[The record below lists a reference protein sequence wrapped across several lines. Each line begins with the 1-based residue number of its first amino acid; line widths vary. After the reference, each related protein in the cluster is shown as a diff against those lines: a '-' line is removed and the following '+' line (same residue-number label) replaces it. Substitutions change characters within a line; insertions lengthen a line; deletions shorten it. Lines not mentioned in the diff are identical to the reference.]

1 MSQPGLATLSG
12 SQKAAMLILAAGDE
26 YAGKLFAK
34 LEIDEIREVA
44 QAMARLGVVRGELV
58 ETLLREFASR
68 RGGGGL
74 IGGYDTAERLLS
86 QFLERDKVR
95 AIMEDVRGPAG
106 RTVWDKLG
114 NVDEAV
120 LAAYLRNEYPQT
132 IAVVL
137 SRIRPEYAARVLAHL
152 PEDSAIETVMRMLRI
167 ELVQKDVLHDL
178 EQTLRT
184 EFMSNL
190 ARSDRRDNHE
200 VMAEIFN
207 SLDRAT
213 ETRFLEM
220 LEERNKDAADR
231 IRALMFTFEDLIKL
245 DAQGMQTLLR
255 NIDTSGLG
263 LALKGASEKV
273 RELFLKNMSERAGK
287 ILREDMESM
296 GPVRLR
302 DVDEAQVAIV
312 TKAKDLAAAGEIFIA
327 DGKTDEVIY

>member
-1 MSQPGLATLSG
+1 MSQLSLAILSG
-12 SQKAAMLILAAGDE
+12 PQKAAMLVLAAGNE

-34 LEIDEIREVA
+34 LEIDEIREIA
-44 QAMARLGVVRGELV
+44 QAMAQLGVVRGELV
-58 ETLLREFASR
+58 ETLLREFASQ
-68 RGGGGL
+68 RGGSGL
-74 IGGYDTAERLLS
+74 IGGYDAAERLLS
-86 QFLERDKVR
+86 HFLDREKVR
-95 AIMEDVRGPAG
+95 AIMEDVRGPVG

-120 LAAYLRNEYPQT
+120 LAAYLKNEYPQT

-137 SRIRPEYAARVLAHL
+137 SRIRPEHAARVLSHL
-152 PEDSAIETVMRMLRI
+152 PEDSAIETVLRMLRT

-178 EQTLRT
+178 EKTLRT

-190 ARSDRRDNHE
+190 ARSDRRDHHE

-213 ETRFLEM
+213 ETRFLEL

-273 RELFLKNMSERAGK
+273 RELFFKNMSERAGK

-327 DGKTDEVIY
+327 DGKSDEVIY

>member
-1 MSQPGLATLSG
+1 MSQPSFATLSG
-12 SQKAAMLILAAGDE
+12 SQKAAMLMLAAGDE

-34 LEIDEIREVA
+34 LDIDEIREVA

-68 RGGGGL
+68 RGAGGL
-74 IGGYDTAERLLS
+74 IGGYDAAERLLS
-86 QFLERDKVR
+86 QFLDRDKVR

-120 LAAYLRNEYPQT
+120 LAAYLKNEYPQT

-152 PEDSAIETVMRMLRI
+152 PEDSAIETVVRMLRI

-213 ETRFLEM
+213 EARFLEM

-255 NIDTSGLG
+255 NIDTSSLG

-273 RELFLKNMSERAGK
+273 RELFFKNMSERAGK

>member
-12 SQKAAMLILAAGDE
+12 PQKAAMLMLAAGNE

-58 ETLLREFASR
+58 ETLLREFASQ

-74 IGGYDTAERLLS
+74 IGGYDAAERLLS
-86 QFLERDKVR
+86 HFLDREKVR
-95 AIMEDVRGPAG
+95 AIMEDVRGPVG

-120 LAAYLRNEYPQT
+120 LAAYLKNEYPQT

-137 SRIRPEYAARVLAHL
+137 SRIRPEHAARVLSHL

-178 EQTLRT
+178 EKTLRT

-273 RELFLKNMSERAGK
+273 RELFFKNMSERAGK

>member
-1 MSQPGLATLSG
+1 VSQPGIANLSG
-12 SQKAAMLILAAGDE
+12 SQKAAMLMLAAGDE

-34 LEIDEIREVA
+34 LEIDEIKEVA
-44 QAMARLGVVRGELV
+44 QAMTRLGVVPGELV

-68 RGGGGL
+68 RGAGGL
-74 IGGYDTAERLLS
+74 IGGYDAAERLLS
-86 QFLERDKVR
+86 QFLDRDKVR

-120 LAAYLRNEYPQT
+120 LAAYLKNEYPQT

-152 PEDSAIETVMRMLRI
+152 PEDSAIETVVRMLRI
-167 ELVQKDVLHDL
+167 ELVQKDVLLDL

-245 DAQGMQTLLR
+245 DAQSMQTLLR
-255 NIDTSGLG
+255 SIDTSSLG

-273 RELFLKNMSERAGK
+273 RELFFKNMSERAGK